1 MRTIALNEWPLS
13 GAWIV
18 SPNVRVWAQAEW
30 LEWEESG
37 RSAIGKADALAE
49 VP

>member
-18 SPNVRVWAQAEW
+18 SPNVRVCAEA
-30 LEWEESG
+30 SDHG
-37 RSAIGKADALAE
+37 ATR
-49 VP
+49 

>member
-18 SPNVRVWAQAEW
+18 SPNVRVCAE
-30 LEWEESG
+30 LPGSVG
-37 RSAIGKADALAE
+37 R
-49 VP
+49 